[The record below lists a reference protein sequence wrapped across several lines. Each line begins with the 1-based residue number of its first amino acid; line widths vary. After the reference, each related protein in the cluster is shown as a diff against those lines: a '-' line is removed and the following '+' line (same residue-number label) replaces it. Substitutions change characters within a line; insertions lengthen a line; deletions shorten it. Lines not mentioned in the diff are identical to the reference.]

1 MPFCKSCG
9 QEIGSASFCPKCGAN
24 QGATPAPAGS
34 APTEGLAENAAGALC
49 YALGWLTG
57 IIFLLIDKRP
67 FVKFHAAQSIVVFG
81 GLHIISIALGIFL
94 GVSLF
99 SGGFHF
105 FAPSV
110 LLLHLINL
118 ASFIL
123 WIFLMI
129 KAYQGE
135 RFKLPVVS
143 DLAEGI
149 AGK

>member
-9 QEIGSASFCPKCGAN
+9 QEIGSAAFCPKCGAS
-24 QGATPAPAGS
+24 QGAAPAPAGS
-34 APTEGLAENAAGALC
+34 APSEGLSENAAGALC

-81 GLHIISIALGIFL
+81 GLHIITIALGMFL

-99 SGGFHF
+99 SGGLHF
-105 FAPSV
+105 FGPGF
-110 LLLHLINL
+110 LLLHLVNL
-118 ASFIL
+118 AAFIL
-123 WIFLMI
+123 WILLMV